1 MLATLVDK
9 PFDSEDWL
17 FEIKWDGYRALAF
30 VDGQKV
36 SLLSRN
42 NNSFN
47 TLFPTLVRD
56 LKDQNIHAVLDGE
69 IVLLDEEGK
78 SKFQLMQN
86 YQKTKHGNLY
96 YYVFDLLFENGEDLR
111 DLPLVERKRRLNAL
125 FSSIDST
132 HVRISEIFLKEGVRL
147 FKEALNLHLEGIIGK
162 RIESLYL
169 SGKRSKEWV
178 KIKTHLSQEAIICG
192 FTAPRGTR
200 EKFGALILGVY
211 NNGQLN
217 YIGHTGGG
225 FNSKSLEEVY
235 KQLKPLIQTACPFE
249 KVPKANAAVTW
260 VKPKLVCAI
269 SFNEWTNEGIA
280 RQPIFEGLRLDKKP
294 KEVKKE
300 IMQKV
305 EKKPKKLEVSNLNKI
320 YWPKENYTKGDL
332 LHYYETIAPYLL
344 PYLKNRPV
352 SLRRF
357 PNGIDGDNFYQKD
370 SSSLHLPSSME
381 TVTIEHEAK
390 PVQYLVIKNVE
401 SLKYV
406 VNLGAIEI
414 HPFLSRIQH
423 LENPDFLVI
432 DLDPEAISF
441 DKVIETALV
450 VHDVLDHYKIENFC
464 KTSGGDGLHI
474 FIPLHAK
481 YTYEQSKR
489 FGELLAA
496 LVNKQIPKI
505 TSLERKPQ
513 NRQKKVYLD
522 VYQNNYA
529 QTVVAPYTVRGK
541 PFAPV
546 STPLFWKEVKIGIM
560 PTDFTIVTV
569 PKRLEKIGDI
579 FKPVFGKAANFL
591 KVIKELE
598 KQS

>member
-47 TLFPTLVRD
+47 TQFSSLVRD
-56 LKDQNIHAVLDGE
+56 LKEQNIHVVLDGE

-78 SKFQLMQN
+78 SSFQLMQN
-86 YQKTKHGNLY
+86 YRKSVNGNLY
-96 YYVFDLLFENGEDLR
+96 YYIFDLLFEDGEDLR
-111 DLPLVERKRRLNAL
+111 DLPLLERKKRLTAL
-125 FSSIDST
+125 FSSLEST
-132 HVRISEIFLKEGVRL
+132 HIRLSEVFLKDGIRL
-147 FKEALNLHLEGIIGK
+147 FKEALKLNLEGIVGK

-178 KIKTHLSQEAIICG
+178 KIKAHQSQEAVICG
-192 FTAPRGTR
+192 FTAPKGAR

-225 FNSKSLEEVY
+225 FNSKSLDEMY
-235 KQLKPLIQTACPFE
+235 KKLKPLIQTVCPFE
-249 KVPKANAAVTW
+249 KIPKANAAVTW

-280 RQPIFEGLRLDKKP
+280 RQPIFEGLRLDKEA

-300 IMQKV
+300 IMQKI
-305 EKKPKKLEVSNLNKI
+305 EKKPKDVEVSNLNKI
-320 YWPKENYTKGDL
+320 YWPKEKYTKGDL
-332 LHYYETIAPYLL
+332 LHYYETIAPDLL

-352 SLRRF
+352 TLRRF
-357 PNGIDGDNFYQKD
+357 PNGIDGDSFYQKD
-370 SSSLHLPSSME
+370 SSALHLPPAME
-381 TVTIEHEAK
+381 TVTIEHEEK

-414 HPFLSRIQH
+414 HPFLSQIQH

-450 VHDVLDHYKIENFC
+450 VHDLLDHYKIENFC

-481 YTYEQSKR
+481 YTYEQSKQ
-489 FGELLAA
+489 FGELIAA
-496 LVNKQIPKI
+496 LVNKQLPKI

-522 VYQNNYA
+522 VYQNNFA
-529 QTVVAPYTVRGK
+529 QTVVAPYTVRGR
-541 PFAPV
+541 PLAPV
-546 STPLFWKEVKIGIM
+546 STPLLWSEVKKGM
-560 PTDFTIVTV
+560 LPGNFTIVTLPERV
-569 PKRLEKIGDI
+569 KKMGDI

-598 KQS
+598 KQ